1 VPASPASGKE
11 QLRRNNMSRL
21 LTRVH
26 VSGPTSRAALTRETG
41 LNRST
46 IGDLCGELEALGL
59 VREDVGVLR
68 GRSGRPSHVVEPR
81 SDNAVIAVDL
91 GVDRIS
97 VAVVGLGGEVLE
109 RRVRRHHIGEHDVE
123 HVVESLA
130 QMVTEVLGGRED
142 LRCHGMGVSVPGAV
156 RDRDGLVRFAPN
168 LGWVDEPFTQLV
180 SKRLGAGIP
189 VFTGNDAN
197 LGALAEHVRGAAVG
211 RSEVAYLSGS
221 VGIGGGFL
229 VNSQPMSGASG
240 YAGEIGHMLVDSN
253 GPACRCGNIGC
264 WEMKI
269 GENQILTQSGRLPGG
284 GPAAVAEVI
293 AAAAAGEQRATA
305 VLDTVAEW
313 IGVGL
318 RGLINI
324 FNPEVVVLGGS
335 LAQVWEAEADQIN
348 AVLDR
353 TRLVSPHSE
362 VTIRAAALGQ
372 DSPLMG
378 AAELAFAP
386 LLADPQA
393 VLGSEDAA
401 LV

>member
-1 VPASPASGKE
+1 
-11 QLRRNNMSRL
+11 
-21 LTRVH
+21 
-26 VSGPTSRAALTRETG
+26 
-41 LNRST
+41 
-46 IGDLCGELEALGL
+46 
-59 VREDVGVLR
+59 
-68 GRSGRPSHVVEPR
+68 
-81 SDNAVIAVDL
+81 
-91 GVDRIS
+91 
-97 VAVVGLGGEVLE
+97 VLE

-130 QMVTEVLGGRED
+130 QMVTEVLGDRED

-156 RDRDGLVRFAPN
+156 RGRDGLVRFAPN
-168 LGWVDEPFTQLV
+168 LGWVDEPFTELV
-180 SKRLGAGIP
+180 SKRLGSAIP

-293 AAAAAGEQRATA
+293 AAAAAGEQRAAA

-313 IGVGL
+313 VGVGL

-353 TRLVSPHSE
+353 TRLVSPHGE

-393 VLGSEDAA
+393 VLGSEVAA
-401 LV
+401 LG